1 MPSKDHEWSEHLDGF
16 STHYGYPKFDLSHET
31 RHAHLPALLWEVC
44 QVPVLLVFIG
54 ICSALVSYTLNYLV
68 NFGNNYRWAMVTTI
82 DDYHS
87 WALFCLWSIVFSLL
101 SCFFTRTICR
111 EAAGSGLPEMK
122 TILSGTIKP
131 VLLSF
136 RLIVAKIGGLSLA
149 LIAGLSVGKEGPLV
163 QVSGAI
169 ADQVMKFSLF
179 RNIYRQDTRR
189 LEIIACAC
197 ASGVAATFGTSYGSV
212 LFSIELTASAYL
224 IRTLPKAFLA
234 SVIAMLVFFVLDVS
248 DQLAL
253 FNEDIQSESFSPRWN
268 ELVAF
273 LMIGVVS
280 GILGVLFVYIVEFLS
295 KWRNRFLDPKRFPL

>member
-1 MPSKDHEWSEHLDGF
+1 MSSRYNEWSEHLDGF
-16 STHYGYPKFDLSHET
+16 STHHGYSKLDLSPA
-31 RHAHLPALLWEVC
+31 RSDDLPTLLWEVC
-44 QVPVLLVFIG
+44 QVPLLLIIIG
-54 ICSALVSYTLNYLV
+54 IFSALVSYFLNFLV
-68 NFGNNYRWAMVTTI
+68 GFGNSFRWATVTSL
-82 DDYHS
+82 DDYQS
-87 WALFCLWSIVFSLL
+87 WFLFCLWSVVFSLL

-136 RLIVAKIGGLSLA
+136 RLIFAKIGGLALA

-169 ADQVMKFSLF
+169 ADQVMKLSIFK
-179 RNIYRQDTRR
+179 NIHRQDARR

-212 LFSIELTASAYL
+212 LFSIELTSSAYL
-224 IRTLPKAFLA
+224 VRTLPKAFLA
-234 SVIAMLVFFVLDVS
+234 SVFAMLVFFVLDVS

-253 FNEDIQSESFSPRWN
+253 FNEDIQSQSVSPQWQ
-268 ELVAF
+268 EIVAF
-273 LMIGVVS
+273 VSIGVAS
-280 GILGVLFVYIVEFLS
+280 GLLGVVFVWIVEFLS
-295 KWRNRFLDPKRFPL
+295 TMRNRFLDATKYSM